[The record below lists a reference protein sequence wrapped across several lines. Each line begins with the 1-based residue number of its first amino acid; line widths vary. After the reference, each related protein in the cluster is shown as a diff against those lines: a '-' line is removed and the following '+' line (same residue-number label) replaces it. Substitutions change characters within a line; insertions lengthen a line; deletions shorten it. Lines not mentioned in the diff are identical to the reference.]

1 MGFSSSTIFPFPHF
15 FVAKLDLSRKML
27 LATKVG
33 PRASGL
39 EARTVDH
46 RELVKPHFDL
56 DPTEGSGFLV
66 IWERLV
72 CSVMIISA
80 CEDCEDMLNANDN
93 DKKIKVFVTQVRH
106 FVEENYLNINSSV
119 K

>member
-1 MGFSSSTIFPFPHF
+1 MGFSSSTFFPFPHF

-66 IWERLV
+66 IWE
-72 CSVMIISA
+72 
-80 CEDCEDMLNANDN
+80 DCEDMLNANDN

>member
-1 MGFSSSTIFPFPHF
+1 MRELKCDKVLMGFSSSTFFPFPHF

-33 PRASGL
+33 PRAHGL
-39 EARTVDH
+39 EARPVDH
-46 RELVKPHFDL
+46 RELVKPQFDL
-56 DPTEGSGFLV
+56 NPTEGSGFLV
-66 IWERLV
+66 IRERLV

-93 DKKIKVFVTQVRH
+93 DKKIKVFITQV
-106 FVEENYLNINSSV
+106 
-119 K
+119 